1 MLNFF
6 LKPSL
11 RRKLC
16 LIIVL
21 KMAILSIFVH
31 YFIEKPK
38 QKPTFDSVGVALLGT
53 PISTTTKEVRP

>member
-1 MLNFF
+1 MLKF
-6 LKPSL
+6 LFKPSL

-16 LIIVL
+16 FIIVL

-38 QKPTFDSVGVALLGT
+38 QKPTFESVGVTILGA